1 MIKFRRLH
9 NFCTPFLINLSIC
22 DAMMTALIL
31 PILGFNGITG
41 YSYLPT
47 ILCKMVSIIFHV
59 IIGKY
64 VIRLYRNKSL
74 MNNIFLTISNIEK
87 FNSTFQL
94 LHLVAS
100 PQLVSFGAQR
110 YGQIINADYWSATK
124 RVQHSFGLYLPLLY
138 LHFTIAIGQM
148 SDTYDLATYA
158 ASSVALIQ

>member
-1 MIKFRRLH
+1 MRFWWESLSHSWVLLVSHNLWSIISWYWKLYFKIKRLWVEISNMECSFISIGTFGNLLTIIVMIKFRRLH

-64 VIRLYRNKSL
+64 VIRLYRNKGL
-74 MNNIFLTISNIEK
+74 MNYFPNDIK
-87 FNSTFQL
+87 
-94 LHLVAS
+94 
-100 PQLVSFGAQR
+100 
-110 YGQIINADYWSATK
+110 YWK
-124 RVQHSFGLYLPLLY
+124 
-138 LHFTIAIGQM
+138 I
-148 SDTYDLATYA
+148 
-158 ASSVALIQ
+158 